1 MYVDVV
7 KLVRET
13 PPEELN
19 EMIVNARI
27 KVSAG
32 SKSFN
37 DRLIATLS
45 IQKTSISPISYRG
58 KK

>member
-13 PPEELN
+13 SPSELN
-19 EMIVNARI
+19 EMIINARI
-27 KVSAG
+27 NVSAG

-37 DRLIATLS
+37 DRLIATLR
-45 IQKTSISPISYRG
+45 IQKTG
-58 KK
+58 EEQ